1 MADDFELLRAALA
14 DRYALG
20 RELGRGGMSTVY
32 IATDLRHGRDV
43 AIKVLAASVS
53 RLLGTERFLG
63 EIRISAGLTH
73 PNILPL
79 HDSGDAAG
87 LLFYVMP
94 YVDGPSLR
102 DRLEREKRLSVKE
115 AVHVVT
121 DLADG
126 LEFAHRR
133 GIVHLDVKPENVL
146 LEAGHAILADFGI
159 ARAVSVAGAGAQAP
173 TGFAVGTPAYM
184 SPEACSSEPAV
195 DGRSDQYSLACVLYE
210 MLAGQPPFVAAT
222 AQAVVARHLYDEV
235 PPLGTLRPEVHQHIV
250 RAVHRALA
258 KDPADRFPTLAAFAE
273 AVSAPPEASAEEAK
287 SIAVLPF
294 VNMSPNPDDGY
305 LGDGL
310 TEALN
315 PKLRRS

>member
-1 MADDFELLRAALA
+1 VADDLELLRAALA
-14 DRYALG
+14 DRYSLG

-32 IATDLRHGRDV
+32 VAADLRHRRDV
-43 AIKVLAASVS
+43 AIKVLSASVS

-94 YVDGPSLR
+94 YVEGPSLR

-146 LEAGHAILADFGI
+146 LEAGHAILSDFGI
-159 ARAVSVAGAGAQAP
+159 ARAVSVSGAGPQARA
-173 TGFAVGTPAYM
+173 GFAVGTPAYM
-184 SPEACSSEPAV
+184 SPEACGGEPAL

-210 MLAGQPPFVAAT
+210 MNRKS
-222 AQAVVARHLYDEV
+222 VV
-235 PPLGTLRPEVHQHIV
+235 
-250 RAVHRALA
+250 
-258 KDPADRFPTLAAFAE
+258 
-273 AVSAPPEASAEEAK
+273 
-287 SIAVLPF
+287 
-294 VNMSPNPDDGY
+294 
-305 LGDGL
+305 
-310 TEALN
+310 
-315 PKLRRS
+315 